1 MVPINVIARHFIWR
15 GLSVLTSKHTE
26 IVMANIEVSRVM
38 LSDDS
43 NLAGNVHGGTI
54 LKLIEEA
61 GVIVATRHCNKE
73 FQLKKNPECYAA
85 LARVERT
92 DFVEPM
98 FVGEI
103 AQIHAEMSY
112 NSMHSLEV
120 QCSVFAE
127 NVLKGERRLTNRATL
142 WYVPLTISSPH
153 SPVGVPPLTYKTPE
167 DEEAGRVRY
176 ETQKHLRSQQK
187 NTHDEYSAPGQV
199 NVLTPAGRSLSTQ
212 HSVSYSQ
219 SSLIVML
226 HPSDC
231 NKAGFAAGGVTMKMM
246 DNVAGIVAFRHCRS
260 NVVTASVEAVDFH
273 HPVKLGLVMTITGR
287 PVFNSNRSL
296 DIEVFVDCENI
307 VEGRSFRA
315 CSAIFTF
322 VSLDVNCKP
331 QLVPELKVDTDAE
344 KLRFELGRKRYIAK
358 KGYRKRKTTGDE

>member
-1 MVPINVIARHFIWR
+1 
-15 GLSVLTSKHTE
+15 
-26 IVMANIEVSRVM
+26 MANIEVSRVM